1 MGGVDLLDSAVGT
14 YRTKIK
20 GKMWWQPHF
29 TNTLGILMGAA
40 WNIFRDI
47 SQDADQSLLAFMRS
61 MVQSNLHVDE
71 IVPGSS
77 FSKTKV
83 VVHNSNQLTGRS
95 HWPTTRQ
102 KQRRCDPRGCSS
114 QVRTF
119 CEECNDALCI
129 KENFKTFHTRKLYH
143 LYICCS
149 CSYDVEKYISI

>member
-1 MGGVDLLDSAVGT
+1 
-14 YRTKIK
+14 
-20 GKMWWQPHF
+20 
-29 TNTLGILMGAA
+29 MGAA

-47 SQDADQSLLAFMRS
+47 NQDADQSLLAFMRS
-61 MVQSNLHVDE
+61 MVQSNLHVNE